1 MPLPTSAP
9 DAAAVQGGVFSD
21 AQARD
26 HGYSRH
32 RIRRLVSEGRWVVV
46 LGSVYAEA
54 RTSLSSASLAHA
66 ARLAITCDGV
76 VSHTTAARL
85 WTLVVP
91 DDPDVHVI
99 VGRDV
104 RVNIRGLRPH
114 RVALSDGECDV
125 LDGVSVTSL
134 VRTIVDCLLWL
145 PEEAGQALMTDA
157 LRRRLV
163 TVDVVRTA
171 LMRTGQRH
179 GMARAWRVL
188 RDVGEG
194 AHSDGEIRLHRILR
208 TATIGGW
215 VANAPVQDRDGLV
228 GVADV
233 LFRAERIILELD
245 GRAFHSDGDA
255 FQRDRE
261 RQNRLVM
268 AGYTVLRFTWHDV
281 VKRPDLV
288 AAQVREALAA
298 AHRSL
303 PGAAAR

>member
-9 DAAAVQGGVFSD
+9 AAAASQGGVFSD
-21 AQARD
+21 EQARES
-26 HGYSRH
+26 GYSRH
-32 RIRRLVSEGRWVVV
+32 QIRRLVSERRWVVV

-66 ARLAITCDGV
+66 ARLALTCDGV

-91 DDPDVHVI
+91 GDPDVHVI

-104 RVNIRGLRPH
+104 RLRIRGLRPH
-114 RVALSDGECDV
+114 RVSLSDDECDV
-125 LDGVSVTSL
+125 LDGVTVTSL

-163 TVDVVRTA
+163 TVEVVRTA

-179 GMARAWRVL
+179 GIARAWRVL

-208 TATIGGW
+208 DAAIGGW
-215 VANAPVQDRDGLV
+215 LANAPVHDAEGLI
-228 GVADV
+228 GIADV
-233 LFRAERIILELD
+233 IFGAERIIVELD
-245 GRAFHSDGDA
+245 GRAFHSDGSA
-255 FQRDRE
+255 FQRDP
-261 RQNRLVM
+261 ND
-268 AGYTVLRFTWHDV
+268 H
-281 VKRPDLV
+281 RP
-288 AAQVREALAA
+288 R
-298 AHRSL
+298 HRGL
-303 PGAAAR
+303 LGKPRCEIHRKHGE